1 MDNAIKLGA
10 LQLESQCRDMA
21 DMTDNPIIANDL
33 RSKASKFAAIKHGY
47 NPNMENTY
55 RTVKSHTVK
64 TQGILPVNN
73 QVRNYSYRMI
83 DETRLYGIGDW
94 LKRAT
99 GAVGRGLDKVNGA
112 IETGINAAK
121 TAAGGVKQAYGKV
134 KGAVGTGI
142 DAAKLGASGVKQAYG
157 NVKNFYNGIGRGREL
172 KQIQKQID
180 ANPNYDPREYYRQ
193 KNIDVYTNPGKYQQV
208 IDEANRYAASK
219 GSTTAQPKYAD
230 QNALAAAYGQG
241 LTAQSQAALWNHY
254 NQNQGMTA
262 EELKRQQQVLM
273 AGQVNQYNNYQKQRE
288 DLSLQYDKHK
298 YDYDQA
304 RQNSSYTLTKKNG
317 QTVTRQ
323 RPGQMEAARQAQ
335 QRMDETKARM
345 GQLDEAHEGFKQ
357 QGVVNQI
364 SDFQKQTGMTGNFI
378 TDSDATYRAQADL
391 HNYETAQR
399 AKHGNRFDRRRM
411 QNSPEYRQLEYNR
424 DHVGEGP
431 QMIQINNNGTFDY
444 GPQTSVQTGAVN
456 RRRRNFD
463 HAQDIN
469 VRSEQKPRNNATKK
483 DDDSSWWGVNKG

>member
-1 MDNAIKLGA
+1 MDNATKLGA

-47 NPNMENTY
+47 NPNMENTF

-64 TQGILPVNN
+64 TQGMLPVNN
-73 QVRNYSYRMI
+73 QVRNYSYRMV
-83 DETRLYGIGDW
+83 DETRLYGFIGNFLRGKLQGTVNNLTNTINTFKNDP
-94 LKRAT
+94 T
-99 GAVGRGLDKVNGA
+99 GTIKNMWSNR
-112 IETGINAAK
+112 
-121 TAAGGVKQAYGKV
+121 QQQPS
-134 KGAVGTGI
+134 
-142 DAAKLGASGVKQAYG
+142 LGNSSRQ
-157 NVKNFYNGIGRGREL
+157 REYRE
-172 KQIQKQID
+172 IRKQID
-180 ANPNYDPREYYRQ
+180 TNPNYDPREYYRQ
-193 KNIDVYTNPGKYQQV
+193 KNIDVYNNPGKYQSV

-241 LTAQSQAALWNHY
+241 LTAQSQAALWNQY

-262 EELKRQQQVLM
+262 DELKRQQQVLM

-288 DLSLQYDKHK
+288 YLSLQYDKHK

-304 RQNSSYTLTKKNG
+304 RQNSSYTLTKKDG

-345 GQLDEAHEGFKQ
+345 GQLDEAHKGFNQ

-399 AKHGNRFDRRRM
+399 AKHGNRFDRRVM

-463 HAQDIN
+463 HARDIN

-483 DDDSSWWGVNKG
+483 DDDSGWWGVNKG